1 MKMYLYIMEYSTSL
15 IYVKDITDAEDD
27 DIERYL
33 KSLGFEDINDVAYMY
48 SENKIED
55 IIDIDQ

>member
-1 MKMYLYIMEYSTSL
+1 MEYSTSL